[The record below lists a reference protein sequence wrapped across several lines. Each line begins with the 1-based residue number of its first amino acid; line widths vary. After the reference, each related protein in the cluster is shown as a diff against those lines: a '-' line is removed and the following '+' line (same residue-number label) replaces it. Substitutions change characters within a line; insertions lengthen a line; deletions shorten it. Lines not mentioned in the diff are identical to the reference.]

1 MEQNNKI
8 KKFNLY
14 YLIICCIIYIHV
26 YIYIYKTIKLI
37 LKIKLCKIYNNIHKI
52 NEIKLYTFY
61 FVGGKLKMGFHI

>member
-1 MEQNNKI
+1 MEQSKKILFVLSNNLMY
-8 KKFNLY
+8 NLY
-14 YLIICCIIYIHV
+14 TC
-26 YIYIYKTIKLI
+26 IYIYTSTIKLI

>member
-1 MEQNNKI
+1 MEQSKKKLFVLSNNLMY
-8 KKFNLY
+8 NLY
-14 YLIICCIIYIHV
+14 TC
-26 YIYIYKTIKLI
+26 IYIYTSTIKLI